1 MLSCMQADGLFLIT
15 RRKSRLLALRLGT
28 SCLNRS
34 WKRAGNRRV
43 QVPIL
48 SAGAALRMRGNGMGR
63 DQQVQE
69 RLAMLRQ
76 FLAEGEPSGQS
87 KPFDVSAIKAA
98 GRKRMKAT
106 V

>member
-1 MLSCMQADGLFLIT
+1 
-15 RRKSRLLALRLGT
+15 
-28 SCLNRS
+28 
-34 WKRAGNRRV
+34 
-43 QVPIL
+43 
-48 SAGAALRMRGNGMGR
+48 MGR

-87 KPFDVSAIKAA
+87 KPFDVSVIKAA